1 MNTVPNKH
9 RRLLMIL
16 IKLLKL
22 LFPSPPPAMLHS
34 MLDLSSLIRD
44 HTAPP
49 ALGAWSLNHW
59 TS

>member
-22 LFPSPPPAMLHS
+22 LSPSPPPAMLHS

-44 HTAPP
+44 HTCAPCV
-49 ALGAWSLNHW
+49 GSME
-59 TS
+59 S